1 MPRDIR
7 RAMGILYSEP
17 ICQAA
22 YENNVQEVHNL
33 LQENSKNLNI
43 QDSCYRDTALIAA
56 CRQGHLR
63 TVKYLLHQKAD
74 TNIKNEKKRT
84 CLHYVIRNTYSY
96 VDYLII
102 IILMPVLL
110 IGFFIM
116 EQKKRRTAT
125 LVSMILNTGVDVN
138 AVDYK
143 GNTALHYACKM
154 RSTKIVPL
162 LMEKTADLTI
172 KNQDGES
179 PLDIA
184 ERLKFPKIVQMLKK
198 SS

>member
-1 MPRDIR
+1 
-7 RAMGILYSEP
+7 P

-43 QDSCYRDTALIAA
+43 QDSCYGDTALIAA

-138 AVDYK
+138 AVDY
-143 GNTALHYACKM
+143 
-154 RSTKIVPL
+154 
-162 LMEKTADLTI
+162 
-172 KNQDGES
+172 DGES